1 MTATGAAAARD
12 AAQASPGGT
21 LLIEERTD
29 RVVVTL
35 HRPAARNAINAAM
48 VRDLHEVCAALE
60 ERPRLL
66 ILTGH
71 GDTFAAG
78 ADIAELRERGRD
90 QALQGINSRLFDRIA
105 RLPLPTLAAV
115 DGYALGGGAELAYA
129 CDLRLASPSAV
140 FGNPEPGL
148 GILAAAGACWRLREL
163 VGASVAKQVL
173 LAGRRLSADD
183 AYRLGLVA
191 EVVPAERLRERAHA
205 LLDRMA
211 RSGPLALRLT
221 KLVADAS
228 GGHPVT
234 DDLAQAILFESD
246 DKRARMDAFLAG
258 ERP

>member
-1 MTATGAAAARD
+1 MT
-12 AAQASPGGT
+12 T
-21 LLIEERTD
+21 LTVEELDD

-35 HRPAARNAINAAM
+35 RRPEARNAINAAM

-66 ILTGH
+66 LLTGA
-71 GDTFAAG
+71 GGVFAAG
-78 ADIAELRERGRD
+78 ADIAELRERGAE
-90 QALQGINSRLFDRIA
+90 QALQGINSRVFDRIA
-105 RLPLPTLAAV
+105 RLPLPTVAAV

-129 CDLRLASPSAV
+129 CDVRLASPAAV

-148 GILAAAGACWRLREL
+148 GILAAAGACWRLRDL

-173 LAGRRLSADD
+173 LAGRRLDADD

-191 EVVPAERLRERAHA
+191 EIVPPGDLLKRAHG

-211 RSGPLALRLT
+211 RSGTLALRLT
-221 KLVADAS
+221 KLVADAP

-234 DDLAQAILFESD
+234 DDLAQAILFESA
-246 DKRARMDAFLAG
+246 DKRSRMDAFLSG
-258 ERP
+258 DRP

>member
-1 MTATGAAAARD
+1 M
-12 AAQASPGGT
+12 ST
-21 LLIEERTD
+21 LDVRELDD

-35 HRPAARNAINAAM
+35 RRPEARNAVNAAM
-48 VRDLHEVCAALE
+48 VRELHDVCAALE

-66 ILTGH
+66 LVTGDD
-71 GDTFAAG
+71 GVFAAG
-78 ADIAELRERGRD
+78 ADIGELRGRGRD
-90 QALQGINSRLFDRIA
+90 EALRGINSRVFDRIA
-105 RLPLPTLAAV
+105 RLPLPTIAAV

-129 CDLRLASPSAV
+129 CDIRLASPAAV

-173 LAGRRLSADD
+173 LAGRRLDAED

-191 EVVPAERLRERAHA
+191 EVVPAGDLLKRAHA

-211 RSGPLALRLT
+211 RLGPLALRLT
-221 KLVADAS
+221 KLVADAP

-234 DDLAQAILFESD
+234 DDLAQAILFESA

-258 ERP
+258 DRP

>member
-1 MTATGAAAARD
+1 MAT
-12 AAQASPGGT
+12 
-21 LLIEERTD
+21 IVVEELDD

-35 HRPAARNAINAAM
+35 RRPEARNAVNAAM
-48 VRDLHEVCAALE
+48 VRELHDVCAGLE

-66 ILTGH
+66 LLS
-71 GDTFAAG
+71 GDGGTFAAG
-78 ADIAELRERGRD
+78 ADIAELRERGGE
-90 QALQGINSRLFDRIA
+90 QALRGINSRLFDRIA
-105 RLPLPTLAAV
+105 RLPLPTVAAV

-129 CDLRLASPSAV
+129 CDIRLASPAAT

-148 GILAAAGACWRLREL
+148 GILAAAGGCWRLREL

-173 LAGRRLSADD
+173 LGGRRLDADD

-191 EVVPAERLRERAHA
+191 EVVPAGELLKRSHA

-221 KLVADAS
+221 KLVADAP

-234 DDLAQAILFESD
+234 DDLAQAILFESE
-246 DKRARMDAFLAG
+246 DKRTRMDAFLAG
-258 ERP
+258 GRS

>member
-1 MTATGAAAARD
+1 MTLAVRD
-12 AAQASPGGT
+12 GD
-21 LLIEERTD
+21 D

-35 HRPAARNAINAAM
+35 RRPEARNAINAAM
-48 VRDLHEVCAALE
+48 VRELHEVCAALE

-66 ILTGH
+66 LLTGD
-71 GDTFAAG
+71 GGVFAAG

-90 QALQGINSRLFDRIA
+90 QALRGINSRLFDRIA
-105 RLPLPTLAAV
+105 RLPMPTLAAV

-129 CDLRLASPSAV
+129 CDLRLASPGAV

-148 GILAAAGACWRLREL
+148 GILAAAGATWRLREL

-173 LAGRRLSADD
+173 LAGRRLDAED

-191 EVVPAERLRERAHA
+191 EIVPAGELVKRAHA

-211 RSGPLALRLT
+211 KSGPLALRLT
-221 KLVADAS
+221 KLVADAP

-234 DDLAQAILFESD
+234 DDLAQAILFESA

-258 ERP
+258 GRS